1 MFLPFNINECY
12 EYHSGGCPLSKIVI
26 KTVAVPVYIA
36 ISLCNILTM
45 KSCLVSAI
53 KFLYDYDM

>member
-12 EYHSGGCPLSKIVI
+12 EYHSGGYPVSKIVI
-26 KTVAVPVYIA
+26 KTVVVPVYIA